1 MSEPDTR
8 PRSKPALAVSAW
20 RRFWFGSEPTYALGL
35 ARMAFGVLAVAWTVS
50 LLADLHRLFGPRG
63 VVPRRRLGEFQWS
76 VFDIWSGDGALVVGW
91 CVLLVS
97 AIALTVGWH
106 SRLAAVLVF
115 VLMFS
120 FHRENPWIVG
130 GGDVLLR
137 IEALLLALSPCG
149 SALSLDQHRLT
160 GSFSSAQA
168 RAVWPIRLMQ
178 LQLSLIYLGTV
189 QFKISGDTWL
199 QGTAVSYALRLQDMM
214 LLPTPDWVTANA
226 LLMNTATWATLAL
239 EFAIGIL
246 VWNRRCRPWVLAGGV
261 VMHMMI
267 MSTIAV
273 GFFNIA
279 MFVLYLVFVP
289 PAIAQRVTNR
299 VTRFRGRHPTPTN
312 THERD
317 NHTPVEREADRVDE
331 RGVAR
336 PISTS

>member
-8 PRSKPALAVSAW
+8 PRSGPTLAVAAW
-20 RRFWFGSEPTYALGL
+20 RRFWFGLEPTYALGL

-50 LLADLHRLFGPRG
+50 LLADLHRLFGPHG
-63 VVPRRRLGEFQWS
+63 VVPSHRLGEFQWS
-76 VFDIWSGDGALVVGW
+76 VFEIWSGNFALTVGW

-137 IEALLLALSPCG
+137 IEALLFALSPCG
-149 SALSLDQHRLT
+149 SALSLDQRRLT
-160 GSFSSAQA
+160 GSFSSAQM

-189 QFKISGDTWL
+189 QFKISGETWL
-199 QGTAVSYALRLQDMM
+199 QGTAVSYALRLTDMM
-214 LLPTPDWVTANA
+214 LLPTPEWVTANA
-226 LLMNTATWATLAL
+226 LLMNVATWATLAL

-261 VMHMMI
+261 LMHTMI
-267 MSTIAV
+267 MATIAV

-289 PAIAQRVTNR
+289 PTTARRLINH

-312 THERD
+312 TNE
-317 NHTPVEREADRVDE
+317 RVDDRGIARQAGGE
-331 RGVAR
+331 RLGR
-336 PISTS
+336 TR